1 MNLTKTY
8 KITCLSGLYFFQLR
22 DLKLPDLEK
31 LQRNGQFYHHLVPP
45 VSVALI
51 AEIRVIHYKKYNFYY
66 PDIFRPNI
74 YRYFSWP

>member
-31 LQRNGQFYHHLVPP
+31 LQRNGQFYHHLVPLCG
-45 VSVALI
+45 SNCGNSRHSL
-51 AEIRVIHYKKYNFYY
+51 
-66 PDIFRPNI
+66 
-74 YRYFSWP
+74 